1 MASVYISRVGF
12 THTPLTCRL
21 QPVFTFLRH
30 KSSASSKR
38 WNARQHRDK
47 YAIEA
52 RVEGY
57 KSRAAY
63 KLIELDTKY
72 RLFRPNQTVVD
83 LGFAPGSWTQVA
95 VEKTKPDG
103 RVVGLDILPCRPPPG
118 ASAIQGNFLSAGVQ
132 EELKRMLIAGVGKR
146 VKKHVFADEEPSQ
159 PPTDD
164 VESYIDMERHQTELE
179 DQQSTAPAATI
190 SNNAEFPVDLI
201 LTLMFALDTLKPN
214 GKFVCKFY
222 TGVEDK
228 HLEARLKRTF
238 KHVFREKPN
247 SSRSESREMY
257 FVATGRVREATKK
270 SVFGIA

>member
-1 MASVYISRVGF
+1 
-12 THTPLTCRL
+12 L
-21 QPVFTFLRH
+21 QPAFTLLRH

-47 YAIEA
+47 YTIEA

-63 KLIELDTKY
+63 KLIELHSKY

-95 VEKTKPDG
+95 VQKTKPDG

-146 VKKHVFADEEPSQ
+146 VKKHVFADEDVSQ
-159 PPTDD
+159 QPTDD
-164 VESYIDMERHQTELE
+164 VESYIDMERHQSELE
-179 DQQSTAPAATI
+179 DEQSTTTAETI
-190 SNNAEFPVDLI
+190 SNNNNVEFPVDLI
-201 LTLMFALDTLKPN
+201 LSDMCAPWPQTHGFWLRTINDPYIRMANTTGNSFRDHGLSIVRKKKIPLSNLNP
-214 GKFVCKFY
+214 VFY
-222 TGVEDK
+222 C
-228 HLEARLKRTF
+228 
-238 KHVFREKPN
+238 
-247 SSRSESREMY
+247 
-257 FVATGRVREATKK
+257 
-270 SVFGIA
+270 

>member
-12 THTPLTCRL
+12 THKPLACRL
-21 QPVFTFLRH
+21 QPVFTLLRH

-201 LTLMFALDTLKPN
+201 LSDMCAPWPQTHGFWLRTINDPYIRMANT
-214 GKFVCKFY
+214 
-222 TGVEDK
+222 TGNS
-228 HLEARLKRTF
+228 
-238 KHVFREKPN
+238 FRDHGL
-247 SSRSESREMY
+247 SI
-257 FVATGRVREATKK
+257 VRETPPR
-270 SVFGIA
+270 

>member
-1 MASVYISRVGF
+1 MASVYIPRIGF
-12 THTPLTCRL
+12 THTPLACRL

-179 DQQSTAPAATI
+179 DQQ
-190 SNNAEFPVDLI
+190 
-201 LTLMFALDTLKPN
+201 TLMFALDTLKPN

>member
-1 MASVYISRVGF
+1 MASVYIPRIGF
-12 THTPLTCRL
+12 THTPLACRL

-201 LTLMFALDTLKPN
+201 LSDMCAPWPQTHGFWLRTINDPYIRMANT
-214 GKFVCKFY
+214 
-222 TGVEDK
+222 TGNS
-228 HLEARLKRTF
+228 
-238 KHVFREKPN
+238 FRDHGL
-247 SSRSESREMY
+247 SI
-257 FVATGRVREATKK
+257 VRETPPRWSNFNPSTAN
-270 SVFGIA
+270 

>member
-12 THTPLTCRL
+12 THKPLACRL
-21 QPVFTFLRH
+21 QPVFTLLRH

-146 VKKHVFADEEPSQ
+146 FKKHVFADEEPSQ